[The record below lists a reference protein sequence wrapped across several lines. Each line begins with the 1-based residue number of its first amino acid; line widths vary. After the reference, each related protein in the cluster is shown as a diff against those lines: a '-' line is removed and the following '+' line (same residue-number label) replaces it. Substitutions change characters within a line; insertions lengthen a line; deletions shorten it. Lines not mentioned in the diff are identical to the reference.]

1 MDKTVKTILKI
12 GGIFAATQI
21 YEVLVKGHMLYLV
34 EPLLDE
40 NVDFKSGAD
49 LICEPTKKLRYK
61 SIMAVKDFS
70 RNMINKV
77 LTPGK
82 LGVLLFA
89 KITGALMERRY
100 T

>member
-49 LICEPTKKLRYK
+49 LICEPTKKLRYNCQCRI
-61 SIMAVKDFS
+61 SS
-70 RNMINKV
+70 KV
-77 LTPGK
+77 LH
-82 LGVLLFA
+82 
-89 KITGALMERRY
+89 IQSQ
-100 T
+100 